1 MCKVCDLKFSKKN
14 TDLKPL
20 KLLCPYCGRVLSFKK
35 KRKNFNIHKCVNNSC
50 PYYANAL
57 KSLSPEDLLE
67 YEKDEHKFKLRYIY
81 REFTIDFFKVDL
93 STMPKGAVNFNFR
106 KFSPHIMGLC
116 LTYYV
121 NLGLSTRATARALLN
136 CFIIGHDQTSVI
148 ADSLTCRNL
157 ECSYYVHFIRLSK
170 FKTSLSLDKS

>member
-81 REFTIDFFKVDL
+81 REFTEYSGSGDTTCPV
-93 STMPKGAVNFNFR
+93 
-106 KFSPHIMGLC
+106 
-116 LTYYV
+116 
-121 NLGLSTRATARALLN
+121 LGNRHSGITETTIPVVETVYKYPL
-136 CFIIGHDQTSVI
+136 
-148 ADSLTCRNL
+148 
-157 ECSYYVHFIRLSK
+157 
-170 FKTSLSLDKS
+170 